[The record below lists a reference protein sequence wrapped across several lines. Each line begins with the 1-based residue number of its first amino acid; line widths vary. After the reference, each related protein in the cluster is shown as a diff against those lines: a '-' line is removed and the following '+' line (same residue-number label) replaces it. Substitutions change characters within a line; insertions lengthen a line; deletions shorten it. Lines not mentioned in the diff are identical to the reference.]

1 MECSCEKRYLA
12 VGLAQT
18 SILCRVNF
26 DSSCV
31 RFDALGHSLEIPKLK
46 IWDGIAMKTVVR
58 PLHFEVVAGAMLP
71 RDSEL
76 FELALDFCRR
86 QLQGEISF
94 ADYRDVLVV
103 YKEDNRGN
111 VSAVTGIACGAL
123 RYDVPVL
130 RFLDAKSGKK
140 LMERINDRLEDAG
153 LEPGTELF
161 VFVDEKEAEEQRCP
175 AQRDW
180 IEHWRAEPSKRLSV
194 RLK

>member
-1 MECSCEKRYLA
+1 
-12 VGLAQT
+12 
-18 SILCRVNF
+18 
-26 DSSCV
+26 
-31 RFDALGHSLEIPKLK
+31 
-46 IWDGIAMKTVVR
+46 MKTVVR
-58 PLHFEVVAGAMLP
+58 PLHFEVVAGAVLP
-71 RDSEL
+71 RDREL
-76 FELALDFCRR
+76 CELAMDFCRR
-86 QLQGEISF
+86 ELQGEINF
-94 ADYRDVLVV
+94 ADYRDVLLVCR
-103 YKEDNRGN
+103 EDDNGD
-111 VSAVTGIACGAL
+111 VIGITGIACGAL